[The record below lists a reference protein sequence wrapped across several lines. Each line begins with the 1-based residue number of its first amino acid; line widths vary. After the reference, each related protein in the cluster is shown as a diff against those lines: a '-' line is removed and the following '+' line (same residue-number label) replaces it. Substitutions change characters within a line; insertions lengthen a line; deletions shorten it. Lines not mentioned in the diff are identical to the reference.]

1 MSGDTPDPGIYPG
14 VSFTDYCDWDAVNHS
29 KLQRIDKSPLHCR
42 ELPSYEKSMAIRLG
56 QLVHCGHLEPD
67 SVDNRYAV
75 MPQFELS
82 SENTDAKGNPST
94 SVATTFAKNKRAA
107 FMAEMIRC
115 QKTVVSQAEYDQYR
129 NCLDALLANEL
140 AAKIINDTET
150 RTELSIVWND
160 PATGLRCKARL
171 DIANPK
177 MIGDLKTSRDDG
189 DRPLPE
195 SFEYSLWTYNYY
207 TQAAFYREG
216 WYQLTGKWLPFWFV
230 VVVLCSGICLPAKR
244 HHRWGH

>member
-1 MSGDTPDPGIYPG
+1 
-14 VSFTDYCDWDAVNHS
+14 
-29 KLQRIDKSPLHCR
+29 
-42 ELPSYEKSMAIRLG
+42 
-56 QLVHCGHLEPD
+56 
-67 SVDNRYAV
+67 

-94 SVATTFAKNKRAA
+94 SVATTYAKNKRAA
-107 FMAEMIRC
+107 FMSSMI
-115 QKTVVSQAEYDQYR
+115 QGKKTVVSQAEYDQYR
-129 NCLDALLANEL
+129 NCLDALLANET
-140 AAKIINDTET
+140 AAKIINDTKT

-171 DIANPK
+171 DIAHPK
-177 MIGDLKTSRDDG
+177 IIGDLKTSRDDG

-216 WYQLTGKWLPFWFV
+216 WYQLTGRMLPFWFV
-230 VVVLCSGICLPAKR
+230 VVSTTAPMQCVAAPVGEMSLSLGGMKNAERMKRYADCVAAGLWPGYESPVLFELPER
-244 HHRWGH
+244 YFPESEIR